1 MIKKIKNAVVQDINF
16 TPAVSLKNG
25 KKVTSFTIL
34 HPSFLVQTRETLQQA
49 LESLNMNGCSV
60 EDLGLDFTLPGFP
73 NIELKKG
80 GKDIPVTIYNL
91 EEYLRVLNSF
101 STIWI
106 P

>member
-1 MIKKIKNAVVQDINF
+1 M
-16 TPAVSLKNG
+16 
-25 KKVTSFTIL
+25 TS
-34 HPSFLVQTRETLQQA
+34 SFIDLLVQTRETLQQA

-101 STIWI
+101 
-106 P
+106 